1 MVHASDLIVFDELFV
16 LVLELFVEH
25 LRHLAILE
33 HWMVFFGLDLFL
45 VLYRRFN

>member
-25 LRHLAILE
+25 LRHLAVFE
-33 HWMVFFGLDLFL
+33 HRMVFFGLDLFL
-45 VLYRRFN
+45 VLY